1 MVNQTCVWSTYLCH
15 SGPVAEVGSLLGT
28 VENLTKLSENDKNV
42 EFVNVTFFNTRYP
55 KMPDDS
61 ENVLGRVQVLLKN
74 NVLRHG

>member
-1 MVNQTCVWSTYLCH
+1 MV
-15 SGPVAEVGSLLGT
+15 EVCSLLGT

-61 ENVLGRVQVLLKN
+61 ENVLGRVQVLLKKTCFK
-74 NVLRHG
+74 L